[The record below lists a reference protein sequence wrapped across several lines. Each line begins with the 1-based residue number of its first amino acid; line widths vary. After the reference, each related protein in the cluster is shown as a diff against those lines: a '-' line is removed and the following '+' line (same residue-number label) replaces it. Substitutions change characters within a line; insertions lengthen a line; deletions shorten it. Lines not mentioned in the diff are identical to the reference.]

1 MHKGNI
7 MDSFIE
13 IAEAIRYDIDLH
25 KRLSEMVVEDSRNIE
40 EDNPALFNKRL
51 RDRTELEKEIEN
63 INRSIINLFLVS
75 DVNSGDTTIERKKE
89 IVILMNLLRET
100 IKETTN
106 IVNKAV
112 AYIKKD
118 KTETSMQLKK
128 LNMGR
133 KALSSYARYGTI

>member
-1 MHKGNI
+1 

-13 IAEAIRYDIDLH
+13 IADTIRHNIDLH
-25 KRLSEMVVEDSRNIE
+25 RRLSEMVVEDSRNMT
-40 EDNPALFNKRL
+40 EDNHSLFNRRL
-51 RDRTELEKEIEN
+51 RDRTELEKEIET

-100 IKETTN
+100 IKETIN
-106 IVNKAV
+106 IVDKTV
-112 AYIKKD
+112 LYIKKD

-128 LNMGR
+128 MNLGR